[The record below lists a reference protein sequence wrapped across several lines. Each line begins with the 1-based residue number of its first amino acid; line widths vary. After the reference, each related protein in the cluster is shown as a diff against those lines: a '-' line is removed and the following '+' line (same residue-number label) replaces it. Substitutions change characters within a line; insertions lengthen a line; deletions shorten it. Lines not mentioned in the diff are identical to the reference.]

1 MEKSNVTSVKC
12 LTRAQKLASIT
23 LARSVKNTRIFI
35 TKNEPKKK
43 KSYSEMLRREIILI
57 MYCNKLDD

>member
-1 MEKSNVTSVKC
+1 MEKSIVTSVKC
-12 LTRAQKLASIT
+12 LTRARKLASIP

-35 TKNEPKKK
+35 TKNKPLPK
-43 KSYSEMLRREIILI
+43 KSYSETIRREIIFI